1 MKLKFFVLKA
11 FASWV
16 IEKLFAKLFKLIKTF
31 RRTLKQ
37 EPGLALVAWLTIST
51 MLIAVGTFIGAM
63 FLDTTHGLSWLITI
77 EFFVAFVFLAVNV
90 VLVLFEAFKRE
101 RLELFDIIKD
111 TQ

>member
-1 MKLKFFVLKA
+1 MKFKFFVLKA
-11 FASWV
+11 FTSWV
-16 IEKLFAKLFKLIKTF
+16 IEKMFAKLFGLIKTF

-37 EPGLALVAWLTIST
+37 EPGLAFVAWLMISI

-63 FLDTTHGLSWLITI
+63 FLDTTHGLGWLIAI
-77 EFFVAFVFLAVNV
+77 EFFVAFMFLVVNV
-90 VLVLFEAFKRE
+90 FLVLFETFKRE